1 MGQGLASFLLGLPTD
16 GSMDVNPSLA
26 QQYQV
31 SGWYLQDNWK
41 VSPRLTLN
49 VGLRWEYEVP
59 LTERYNRSVRG
70 FDPNALLPISAAVV
84 AKYAKSPVPQI
95 PAASFQVHG
104 GVTFAGVEGEPRTLW
119 QSDAH
124 NFAPRVGLAWLLNR
138 KTVLRAGYGLFYD
151 VARQN
156 AIQTGFSS
164 TTSLVA
170 STNNGQTYTA
180 SLANP
185 FPGGFTM
192 PSGSSLGVM
201 TNAGQSITVF
211 PDRLL
216 NPYVEHWEA
225 TLQRTLGNQA
235 VIEIGYAGSRA
246 VHLRVARQL
255 DAVPAQY
262 LATSITRDNVR
273 YASLTTNVTNP
284 FYPLLPSTNLS
295 GTTVQLLQLLRPYPQ
310 FTSVMSANNDGYSW
324 YHALQTRVQKRLNR
338 AWMVMASYTFSK
350 FMEATSYLNDCD
362 PVPYRN
368 ISNSDRPHRAVVSFI
383 YQPHFA
389 RGWQVQ
395 GIYQW
400 QSGAPINFGNVAY
413 YGGPVAL
420 PADQRTVSHW
430 FNTAVFERSSAWQ
443 PVDNVRT
450 FPLRFGN
457 LRMSALNMLDLGI
470 SKNIRVR
477 ERYTLQI
484 RADAFNAENHTI
496 FGAPNASPT
505 STDFGAITSTSQLPR
520 VIEFSL
526 RVQF

>member
-1 MGQGLASFLLGLPTD
+1 
-16 GSMDVNPSLA
+16 
-26 QQYQV
+26 
-31 SGWYLQDNWK
+31 
-41 VSPRLTLN
+41 
-49 VGLRWEYEVP
+49 
-59 LTERYNRSVRG
+59 
-70 FDPNALLPISAAVV
+70 
-84 AKYAKSPVPQI
+84 
-95 PAASFQVHG
+95 
-104 GVTFAGVEGEPRTLW
+104 
-119 QSDAH
+119 
-124 NFAPRVGLAWLLNR
+124 
-138 KTVLRAGYGLFYD
+138 
-151 VARQN
+151 
-156 AIQTGFSS
+156 
-164 TTSLVA
+164 
-170 STNNGQTYTA
+170 
-180 SLANP
+180 
-185 FPGGFTM
+185 
-192 PSGSSLGVM
+192 
-201 TNAGQSITVF
+201 
-211 PDRLL
+211 
-216 NPYVEHWEA
+216 
-225 TLQRTLGNQA
+225 
-235 VIEIGYAGSRA
+235 
-246 VHLRVARQL
+246 
-255 DAVPAQY
+255 
-262 LATSITRDNVR
+262 
-273 YASLTTNVTNP
+273 
-284 FYPLLPSTNLS
+284 
-295 GTTVQLLQLLRPYPQ
+295 
-310 FTSVMSANNDGYSW
+310 MSANNDGYSW